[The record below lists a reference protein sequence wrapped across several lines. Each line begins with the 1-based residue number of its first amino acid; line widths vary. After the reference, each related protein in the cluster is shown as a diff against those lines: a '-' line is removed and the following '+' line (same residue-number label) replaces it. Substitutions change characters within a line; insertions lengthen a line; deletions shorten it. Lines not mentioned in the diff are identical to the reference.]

1 MAKPSLSRSVI
12 IGVDLGASA
21 GSSAVSAHERFTK
34 FLLDRLDTLEQPSSW
49 FASELNKSL
58 VDRIR
63 SRGMRH
69 EIALAAPDQPQ
80 GLDSAT
86 VRRQLRQAE
95 SLEVRIES
103 YALDVRRTAPL
114 EFLSRA
120 GIRTL
125 RPTRVQSSLQVS
137 PIQPQATRFGMWGI
151 PVSIYLPHTN
161 RLADHFVMRQV
172 MVGLRHAVQQN
183 RCIHLVLDV
192 ATFAAQGSSGERSI
206 ERLLQYVQQ
215 LRRSEELQ
223 MARLMDVQRMVQ
235 QAMAGHPTQS
245 ILRRVAA

>member
-21 GSSAVSAHERFTK
+21 GSSAGSARERFTR
-34 FLLDRLDTLEQPSSW
+34 FLLDRLDSLEQPSSW
-49 FASELNKSL
+49 FASHLDQEL
-58 VDRIR
+58 VGRIR

-69 EIALAAPDQPQ
+69 EIALAAPEQPQ
-80 GLDSAT
+80 GLDSIT
-86 VRRQLRQAE
+86 LRRQLRQAE
-95 SLEVRIES
+95 TLELRVES
-103 YALDVRRTAPL
+103 YALDVRRAAPL
-114 EFLSRA
+114 ELLSRA

-161 RLADHFVMRQV
+161 RLADHFVMRQL
-172 MVGLRHAVQQN
+172 MMGLRHAVQQN
-183 RCIHLVLDV
+183 RCFHIVLDV
-192 ATFAAQGSSGERSI
+192 ATFASQGTAGERSI
-206 ERLLQYVQQ
+206 ERLLQYIQQ
-215 LRRSEELQ
+215 LRRSEDLQ

-245 ILRRVAA
+245 ILRRIAA